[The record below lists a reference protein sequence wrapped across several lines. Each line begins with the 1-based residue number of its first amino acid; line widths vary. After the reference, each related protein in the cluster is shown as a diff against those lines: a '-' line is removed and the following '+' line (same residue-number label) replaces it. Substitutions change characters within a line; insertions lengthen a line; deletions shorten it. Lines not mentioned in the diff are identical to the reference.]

1 MVAKDQRE
9 PGGRSG
15 VEVKRRLAGPEVG
28 WRRDVHAHLRGGHPS
43 VVAAWNRTAAHLE
56 GKWVHLHVEQP
67 QLGTGQLMRLP
78 ERVLAFKAARET
90 IRQILIRRRSWWSNS
105 RTRGAPEVMKAI
117 VRVNEN
123 QAGIYGT
130 VTRLGRLAV
139 GQKVFLEQ
147 TS

>member
-1 MVAKDQRE
+1 M
-9 PGGRSG
+9 
-15 VEVKRRLAGPEVG
+15 RLA
-28 WRRDVHAHLRGGHPS
+28 
-43 VVAAWNRTAAHLE
+43 
-56 GKWVHLHVEQP
+56 
-67 QLGTGQLMRLP
+67 

-139 GQKVFLEQ
+139 GQTVFLER
-147 TS
+147 TP